1 MDFQQLNKTKREW
14 KTGIWSTHIYE
25 HEKIGKMNVHKMN
38 VHTHTHTFSLSH
50 THTTLTINNTEL
62 QQEWSYSKRYL
73 QEHL

>member
-25 HEKIGKMNVHKMN
+25 HEKIGKMN